1 MNTPADSLAHSYYRS
16 ARCNRWAARIVMA
29 GVVILVVI
37 MSSVGAG
44 LVKADGAKANVIVG
58 HLLTFIA
65 LATLALMLFNLA
77 KSRFSAS
84 RHASV
89 KAQSIVTLEA
99 LLAKATDEAVKAD
112 LHTRLA
118 DIAAPKSGCC
128 K

>member
-1 MNTPADSLAHSYYRS
+1 MNTPADSLAHPYYRAS
-16 ARCNRWAARIVMA
+16 RCNRWSARFA
-29 GVVILVVI
+29 LFGVIILVVI
-37 MSSVGAG
+37 MSSIGAG
-44 LVKADGAKANVIVG
+44 LVKAPSAKSNVIVG
-58 HLLTFIA
+58 HLLTFFA

-77 KSRFSAS
+77 KSRFSAA

-89 KAQSIVTLEA
+89 KAQSIVMLEA